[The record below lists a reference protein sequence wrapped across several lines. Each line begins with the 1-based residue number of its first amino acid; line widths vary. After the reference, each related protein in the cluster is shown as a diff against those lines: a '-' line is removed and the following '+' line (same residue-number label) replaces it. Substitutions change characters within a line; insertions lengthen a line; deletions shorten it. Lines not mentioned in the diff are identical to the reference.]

1 LTVERGWLVLEP
13 VYRENDTSASTRS
26 RTRRPVFEEML
37 HDLSGGCAG
46 VRRHVEVKLA
56 LVLVAAG
63 LLLLGRLALDALA
76 RYVDQV

>member
-1 LTVERGWLVLEP
+1 
-13 VYRENDTSASTRS
+13 
-26 RTRRPVFEEML
+26 ML

-46 VRRHVEVKLA
+46 VRRHVEVKFA

-63 LLLLGRLALDALA
+63 LLLLGCLALDALA